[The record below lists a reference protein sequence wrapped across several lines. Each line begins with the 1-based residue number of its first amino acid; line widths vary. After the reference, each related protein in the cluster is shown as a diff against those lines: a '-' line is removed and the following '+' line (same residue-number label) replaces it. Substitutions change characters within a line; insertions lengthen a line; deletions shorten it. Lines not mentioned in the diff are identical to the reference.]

1 MRIRATLFRRLS
13 ENRLRRGG
21 QSPFV
26 AKTPQKGTVPGGF
39 RIASKVLLIGG
50 AALIPSVLALWNAA
64 ADEGAPKPADKP
76 AAVDSPGT
84 LTSIAFDLGDAGDRL
99 TLAGRDSRRQLL
111 VTGTYSTG
119 QVRDL
124 TRGISYS
131 VEPATI
137 AKVDGA
143 GLILPLAEGEATIT
157 AKDASGPSATVK
169 LGVSHLVSDLP
180 INFPNQIVPVFTK
193 LSCNSG
199 GCHGKASGQN
209 GFRLSLL
216 GFEPSEDYDHLVK
229 EGRGRRLFPAAP
241 ERSLLLMKATGQVPH
256 GGGQRMEKDSIP
268 YRLIYRWIEQGL
280 PFGKPED
287 PKVSQIEVLP
297 TMRTLPPKGQ
307 QQLVCIAHYTDGST
321 EDVTSMTQFE
331 PNDTE
336 MAEVTPTGLVKA
348 RDLSGTV
355 AVMARYQ
362 GQVAV
367 FRASLPLGAVVK
379 DLPAPKN
386 FIDELVFQQLTTLG
400 VPPSVNCDDSTFLR
414 RTSLDIAGRL
424 PTAEETEK
432 FLADPDPA
440 KREKWID
447 RLLESEAY
455 ADYFANKWSSI
466 LRNKRQQESFAH
478 GTYLFHDWI
487 RQSLYENK
495 PYDQFVRD
503 ILTASGEMGEN
514 PPVAWYR
521 SVRETNQQMEDTAQ
535 LFLGLR
541 IQCARCHHHPFEKW
555 SQQDYYGFE
564 AFFSRVGR
572 KKGMQVGEERIFH
585 QRGVATAVNPR
596 SGQTVKPAGLG
607 AKTLDLSADQDPR
620 QALVDWMADSK
631 NPFFA
636 RALANRYW
644 KHFLGRGLVEPEDDM
659 RVTNPATNPALLDA
673 LANDFA
679 ESKFDL
685 KHLIR
690 TICNSRVY
698 QLSAEPNQFN
708 AGDKQSYSRYY
719 PKRLEAESLL
729 DAIDQVTGV
738 DEKFNG
744 LPAGTRAMQLPDTG
758 FNSYFLTVFGR
769 PEGASACECERS
781 NEANLAQSL
790 HLLNSAEVQNKLSAA
805 SGRAAALAADQQ
817 HTHAQKIER
826 LYLQFYSRRPAP
838 EETALAVAHIA
849 KTKNDKAAYE
859 DIVWAL
865 INTKE
870 FLFNH

>member
-1 MRIRATLFRRLS
+1 M
-13 ENRLRRGG
+13 
-21 QSPFV
+21 
-26 AKTPQKGTVPGGF
+26 
-39 RIASKVLLIGG
+39 RIASLPFRALLVAGVALVPSALVLWS
-50 AALIPSVLALWNAA
+50 AAA
-64 ADEGAPKPADKP
+64 ADEAPKPAAKP
-76 AAVDSPGT
+76 AVVDNPGS
-84 LTSIAFDLGDAGDRL
+84 LNSIAFELGGAGDSL
-99 TLAGRDSRRQLL
+99 TLAGRDARRQLL
-111 VTGTYSTG
+111 VSGTYSSG
-119 QVRDL
+119 ASRDL
-124 TRGISYS
+124 TRAVTYT
-131 VEPATI
+131 VDPATI
-137 AKVDGA
+137 AQVEST
-143 GLILPLAEGEATIT
+143 GLVLPLAEGQAIIT
-157 AKDASGPSATVK
+157 AKDPSGPSATVK
-169 LGVSHLVSDLP
+169 VNVTHLVSDLP
-180 INFPNQIVPVFTK
+180 VNFPNQVVPVFTK

-216 GFEPSEDYDHLVK
+216 GFEPSEDFDHLVK

-241 ERSLLLMKATGQVPH
+241 ERSLLLMKATGMVPH

-268 YRLIYRWIEQGL
+268 YRLIYRWIKQGL
-280 PFGKPED
+280 PFGKPDD

-297 TMRTLPPKGQ
+297 TTRTMPPGGQ
-307 QQLVCIAHYTDGST
+307 QQLVVIAHYTDGLT
-321 EDVTSMTQFE
+321 EDVTAMTQFE

-336 MAEVTPTGLVKA
+336 MAEVTPSGLVKT

-362 GQVAV
+362 GQVSV

-379 DLPAPKN
+379 DLPPPKS

-400 VPPSVNCDDSTFLR
+400 VPPSAECDDPTFVR
-414 RTSLDIAGRL
+414 RTSLDITGRL
-424 PTAEETEK
+424 PTAEETEQ

-440 KREKWID
+440 KRQKWID
-447 RLLESEAY
+447 NLLDSEAY
-455 ADYFANKWSSI
+455 ADFFANKWSSI

-487 RQSLYENK
+487 RQGLYENK

-503 ILTASGEMGEN
+503 ILTASGEMSEN

-521 SVRETNQQMEDTAQ
+521 SVREINQQMEDTAQ

-572 KKGMQVGEERIFH
+572 KKGMQTGEERIFH
-585 QRGVATAVNPR
+585 QRGAATAVNPR
-596 SGQTVKPAGLG
+596 SGQSVKPTGLG
-607 AKTLDLSADQDPR
+607 APTLELTNDQDPR

-636 RALANRYW
+636 RALVNRYW
-644 KHFLGRGLVEPEDDM
+644 KHFFGRGLVEPEDDM

-673 LANDFA
+673 LAKDFVDG
-679 ESKFDL
+679 KFDL
-685 KHLIR
+685 KRLIR
-690 TICNSRVY
+690 TICNSRTY

-708 AGDKQSYSRYY
+708 AGDKQSFSRYY
-719 PKRLEAESLL
+719 PKRLGAEALL

-758 FNSYFLTVFGR
+758 FNSYFLQVFGR
-769 PEGASACECERS
+769 PEGSSACECERS

-790 HLLNSAEVQNKLSAA
+790 HLLNSAEMQNKLAAA
-805 SGRAAALAADQQ
+805 SGRAAGLAADKT
-817 HTHAQKIER
+817 HTHPQKIER
-826 LYLQFYSRRPAP
+826 LYLQFYARRPLV
-838 EETALAVAHIA
+838 EETALATAHIA